1 MKKMFILAFAAV
13 LGMAVSCKSPEV
25 TEPDPDPQVQID
37 EAKVAAFVE
46 MSEYGV
52 YDADVTAV
60 FVLDKKEHEMVWN
73 TKAARFVIQDDYQ
86 NALFTAVLTPS
97 AEESY
102 YSVAIASK
110 ADGVEAGTYTMKMVK
125 SEDEAA
131 WLWDVQNE
139 LGIVILQ

>member
-1 MKKMFILAFAAV
+1 MKKMFILAFSAV

-52 YDADVTAV
+52 YDADVAAAFV
-60 FVLDKKEHEMVWN
+60 FDKKEHEMVWN
-73 TKAARFVIQDDYQ
+73 AKAARFVIQDDYQ
-86 NALFTAVLTPS
+86 KALLTAVLAPA
-97 AEESY
+97 AEEAH
-102 YSVAIASK
+102 YSVSITSQS
-110 ADGVEAGTYTMKMVK
+110 DGVETGTYTMKMVK
-125 SEDEAA
+125 SEGEAA

-139 LGIVILQ
+139 IGIVILQ